1 VQPLP
6 FALKFLGMR
15 LWQAVG
21 FIVTAMLATPSQ
33 AAEKPQLL
41 NNERAF
47 ADRIKKVC
55 GWNDQGFVTRINEIK
70 PDFITGLEAESD
82 PEKVSWD
89 HQRPFWKE
97 IIRRYAKTYE
107 KAQKQVNDQ
116 QRIAASKYRKEI
128 QDLFAKR
135 LELRGGGSV
144 SWEMWMYLPG
154 YVEWVLGHMNSQT
167 EPPPTDEELLKTSL
181 ALYPFDMNPSSESEK
196 ALKGVISDLKRIEA
210 KLPQKQAAFLRAEF
224 HRFFL
229 KEIPSAN

>member
-1 VQPLP
+1 M
-6 FALKFLGMR
+6 AL
-15 LWQAVG
+15 
-21 FIVTAMLATPSQ
+21 VTLTSTLQ
-33 AAEKPQLL
+33 GTETLQLL
-41 NNERAF
+41 DNKQAF

-70 PDFITGLEAESD
+70 PDFIAGLEAESD

-97 IIRRYAKTYE
+97 IIRRYAETYE
-107 KAQKQVNDQ
+107 VIQKQANNQ
-116 QRIAASKYRKEI
+116 QKAIAIKYRKEI

-167 EPPPTDEELLKTSL
+167 EPPPTDAELLKTSL

-196 ALKGVISDLKRIEA
+196 ALKGVISDLKKIEA
-210 KLPQKQAAFLRAEF
+210 KLPPKQAAFLRAEF

>member
-1 VQPLP
+1 
-6 FALKFLGMR
+6 MR
-15 LWQAVG
+15 HWQVVG
-21 FIVTAMLATPSQ
+21 FILTTTMATFAQ
-33 AAEKPQLL
+33 AADKPQLL
-41 NNERAF
+41 DNERAF

-55 GWNDQGFVTRINEIK
+55 GWNDQGFVTRINEIN
-70 PDFITGLEAESD
+70 PDFITSLEAESD

-97 IIRRYAKTYE
+97 IIRRYAEAYE
-107 KAQKQVNDQ
+107 KAQKQANDRREISATKFRTQ
-116 QRIAASKYRKEI
+116 I
-128 QDLFAKR
+128 QDVFAKR
-135 LELRGGGSV
+135 LKLRGGGSV

-167 EPPPTDEELLKTSL
+167 EPSPTDQELLKTSL

-196 ALKGVISDLKRIEA
+196 ALRGVISDLKKIEA
-210 KLPQKQAAFLRAEF
+210 KLPSKEAAFLRAEF

>member
-1 VQPLP
+1 
-6 FALKFLGMR
+6 MR

-97 IIRRYAKTYE
+97 IIRRYAETYE
-107 KAQKQVNDQ
+107 MIQKQANNQ
-116 QRIAASKYRKEI
+116 QKAIAIKYRKEI

-181 ALYPFDMNPSSESEK
+181 ALYPFDMNPPSESEK
-196 ALKGVISDLKRIEA
+196 ALNGVISDLKRIEA
-210 KLPQKQAAFLRAEF
+210 KLPPKQAAFLRAEF

>member
-97 IIRRYAKTYE
+97 IIRRYAETYE
-107 KAQKQVNDQ
+107 MIQKQANNQ
-116 QRIAASKYRKEI
+116 QKAIAIKYRKEI